1 MRMRA
6 FALGLGI
13 GVVICAVLIW
23 AFTRSQTSTRAV
35 CVDRKVCTETLN
47 LKDGQPV
54 RTACPS
60 RGDET
65 YPLREGCTQ
74 DGGACRCP

>member
-6 FALGLGI
+6 FALGLGL
-13 GVVICAVLIW
+13 GVVMCGGMIW
-23 AFTRSQTSTRAV
+23 LFARPQTSTRAV
-35 CVDRKVCTETLN
+35 CVDGRVCTEIFN

-60 RGDET
+60 KGDET
-65 YPLREGCTQ
+65 YPLRDGCTT
-74 DGGACRCP
+74 DGHACRCP